1 MDRVVL
7 FTSKTPDI
15 SVTIEA
21 YFDSDGNLVVE
32 GYDIGKQVEEYWG
45 DSDYEYS
52 TTITKEEVT
61 KLYLLFNLREDVGT
75 NNLLTVIQE
84 KFNTN
89 SCYSEFQTFLEKN
102 GIRYKGFSWM

>member
-7 FTSKTPDI
+7 FTSTTPDI
-15 SVTIEA
+15 KVTIEV
-21 YFDSDGNLVVE
+21 YFDPAGNLVVE

-52 TTITKEEVT
+52 TTISKAEVT
-61 KLYLLFNLREDVGT
+61 KLYILFNLREDAGT
-75 NNLLTVIQE
+75 NNLLAVIQE

-89 SCYSEFQTFLEKN
+89 NCYSEFQNFLEKN
-102 GIRYKGFSWM
+102 GIHYRGFSWT